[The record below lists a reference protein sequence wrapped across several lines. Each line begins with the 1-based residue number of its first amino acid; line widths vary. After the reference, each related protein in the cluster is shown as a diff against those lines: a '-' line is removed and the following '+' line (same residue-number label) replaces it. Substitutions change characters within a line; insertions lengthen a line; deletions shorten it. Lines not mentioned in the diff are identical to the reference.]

1 MVLNYKNAES
11 GTGCVHRRWLV
22 HMSRQWVTI
31 LCNGLEDVPPKIA
44 ISKRFQVVTWYM
56 SLSAHLSPRSEW
68 YLHRLSRF
76 CKAHQGVQHMQTDLF
91 YLLASVKKTK
101 AEYWEAFSSGHKHPV
116 NVWGTLL
123 RKDGYDVKCL
133 CDCRPASTEYLPG
146 GEWCSTARTGHD
158 QRHVYSASF
167 PDANSRVTGSR
178 GGSCMWSSFC
188 ALWKIISSCFSNGGD
203 RPHRCMLPPR

>member
-1 MVLNYKNAES
+1 MASAYVTPVSHHTLQWAGRCSPKNCHFQEVPGCHIIRGSFSTPKSTFRMVSPSAQPFLQGS
-11 GTGCVHRRWLV
+11 PRCPTHRCMHADRPSCLV
-22 HMSRQWVTI
+22 RLRS
-31 LCNGLEDVPPKIA
+31 
-44 ISKRFQVVTWYM
+44 
-56 SLSAHLSPRSEW
+56 SLS
-68 YLHRLSRF
+68 
-76 CKAHQGVQHMQTDLF
+76 

-101 AEYWEAFSSGHKHPV
+101 AEYWEAFSRGHKHPV